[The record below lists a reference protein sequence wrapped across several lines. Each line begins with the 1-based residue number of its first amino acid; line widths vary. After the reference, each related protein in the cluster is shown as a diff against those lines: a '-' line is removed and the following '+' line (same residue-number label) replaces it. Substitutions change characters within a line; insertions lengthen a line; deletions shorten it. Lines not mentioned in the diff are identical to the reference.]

1 MKGRRNEC
9 VAVIVVEDVAD
20 AVVDAA
26 VVRGGAILAEET
38 IGVVIGAAIG
48 ILVRMKGAGHTER
61 GLTMGIQ

>member
-1 MKGRRNEC
+1 M
-9 VAVIVVEDVAD
+9 AVIVVEDVAD